1 MPKCCFVGGLN
12 FFTFFSTVLLFSYR
26 QVGNIRSRNLM
37 FFSLSFCD
45 RLFSQ
50 LHQLE
55 RDSLRRLEC
64 LGRRVE
70 AAALVARARAAR

>member
-1 MPKCCFVGGLN
+1 
-12 FFTFFSTVLLFSYR
+12 
-26 QVGNIRSRNLM
+26 M

-70 AAALVARARAAR
+70 AAALVARARAARFVHISFRKKMFF